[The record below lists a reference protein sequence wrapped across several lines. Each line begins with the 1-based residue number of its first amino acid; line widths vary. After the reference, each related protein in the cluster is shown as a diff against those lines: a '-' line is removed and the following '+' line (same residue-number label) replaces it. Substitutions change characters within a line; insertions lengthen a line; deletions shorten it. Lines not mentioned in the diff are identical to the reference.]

1 MRSALRNE
9 LIYPFKVCIGAR
21 ELTHD
26 AAARKNDDFVR
37 DVQRLLQIVLNQND
51 RLASVASA
59 ADLIEH
65 LLGLT
70 DRESSSRLVEDQAA
84 RPINDG
90 AGGSRRLASARRTTS
105 RLGRL
110 GAVADQRRAWPA
122 AAYDV
127 R

>member
-1 MRSALRNE
+1 
-9 LIYPFKVCIGAR
+9 
-21 ELTHD
+21 
-26 AAARKNDDFVR
+26 
-37 DVQRLLQIVLNQND
+37 LQIVLNQND

-122 AAYDV
+122 AACDV